1 MTEITPVAEAALVRA
16 ETRDEGELWWVA
28 HQPLFSSRGY
38 KLRPRYH
45 ADWIPSWILPGGPPS
60 QHAAEDG
67 FHGWNNDI
75 LDATRMSDGTK
86 VVFKRLLTT
95 EFELVLVRHLNSP
108 HLLSHPYNRTVP
120 LLDVIPIPD
129 DDNLVIIV
137 MPRLRLFCTPIF
149 RHFREVTECMRQFL
163 QGLVFMHSCNI
174 AHGDACRHNLMMDGS
189 RVVPGGSHFYAHW
202 AHPNNL
208 RVRFRWRDRC
218 SVTPVNY
225 YFIDFGLSEYYPD
238 GQDSAVG
245 IGSYG
250 QDGSVPEFHLDEP
263 HNPFKIDVY
272 QLGNAFLRV
281 LAPFPAHEEYLAPL
295 LESMTT
301 ADPNVRPT
309 AAEALKQFEKISAG
323 IPDAALET
331 IMEYQPD
338 SDSDAE
344 DLNHEITSDD
354 GPYR

>member
-1 MTEITPVAEAALVRA
+1 MTEITPVAEAASVRA
-16 ETRDEGELWWVA
+16 RTRGKGELWWVA

-38 KLRPRYH
+38 ELRSRYH
-45 ADWIPSWILPGGPPS
+45 ADWIPSWILPGGPVS

-95 EFELVLVRHLNSP
+95 EFELVLAVLHANISP
-108 HLLSHPYNRTVP
+108 FSRSNGVYA
-120 LLDVIPIPD
+120 PISPGPC
-129 DDNLVIIV
+129 L
-137 MPRLRLFCTPIF
+137 
-149 RHFREVTECMRQFL
+149 HAFL
-163 QGLVFMHSCNI
+163 QYRPRARSDFERGCLADIGLR
-174 AHGDACRHNLMMDGS
+174 DACRHNLMMDAS

-218 SVTPVNY
+218 SVAPVNY

-238 GQDSAVG
+238 GQDSAVV

-250 QDGSVPEFHLDEP
+250 QDG
-263 HNPFKIDVY
+263 
-272 QLGNAFLRV
+272 NAFVRV

-309 AAEALKQFEKISAG
+309 AAEALKHFEKISAG

-344 DLNHEITSDD
+344 DLNHEIASDD
-354 GPYR
+354 EPYR